1 MDRNRR
7 NTFCNRI
14 ARKRILQEVTM
25 TKGKSKTKYDIVLE
39 IDYFGDGLDVVVR
52 KGGHVYIYPMD
63 GAGAPIL
70 DNLLVDGVT
79 LKNKT
84 NMTVYSQKDDYTQ
97 EEYDDLNKGD
107 MWGFRWF

>member
-1 MDRNRR
+1 
-7 NTFCNRI
+7 
-14 ARKRILQEVTM
+14 M

-39 IDYFGDGLDVVVR
+39 IDYFGDELNVVVR

-63 GAGAPIL
+63 GAGAQIL

-97 EEYDDLNKGD
+97 EEYDEQFGKGD
-107 MWGFRWF
+107 FWGFRWF